1 MSDIVFKQF
10 TAYPKQVCLSK
21 IKSILYFDIE
31 LEFKQLLHI
40 FLFFNHNNYNRDTKN
55 QKKQVM

>member
-10 TAYPKQVCLSK
+10 TAYQKLVCLNK
-21 IKSILYFDIE
+21 TKSILYFDIE

-55 QKKQVM
+55 